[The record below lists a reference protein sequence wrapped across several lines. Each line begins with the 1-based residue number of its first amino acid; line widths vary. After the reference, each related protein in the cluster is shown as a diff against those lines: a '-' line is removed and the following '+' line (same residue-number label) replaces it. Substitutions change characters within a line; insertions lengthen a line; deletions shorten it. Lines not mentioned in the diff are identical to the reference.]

1 MLADCIRLA
10 QTNNE
15 ALEALLQKFAPLIKK
30 CGRQLHIEDGNEEM
44 ILAFIEL
51 VKDFSPSNLRNID
64 DGTVVQYIKQS
75 MYHYCFRIYKK
86 YHHVET
92 VIGWDEISPKEEAE
106 YLATQDKI
114 QLNDGLLTELQ
125 IDVLTK
131 REREIITKTNYPVT
145 PRQKRSRC
153 RSNRG
158 IIDSPTPLFTPFCRF
173 RYRSRGQIH
182 SHQYPRTSS
191 TNDPFLKWFS
201 YASRMMRIA
210 MSTSPF

>member
-1 MLADCIRLA
+1 MPADCIRLA

-64 DGTVVQYIKQS
+64 D
-75 MYHYCFRIYKK
+75 
-86 YHHVET
+86 VET

-131 REREIITKTNYPVT
+131 REREIITLMFENSLTAAEIARRWGCSRQSVNQGKIVALKKLRKTFST
-145 PRQKRSRC
+145 PISTKTLHNIERAKR
-153 RSNRG
+153 
-158 IIDSPTPLFTPFCRF
+158 
-173 RYRSRGQIH
+173 
-182 SHQYPRTSS
+182 
-191 TNDPFLKWFS
+191 
-201 YASRMMRIA
+201 
-210 MSTSPF
+210 

>member
-86 YHHVET
+86 RKQ
-92 VIGWDEISPKEEAE
+92 IGK
-106 YLATQDKI
+106 LRRKQG
-114 QLNDGLLTELQ
+114 GLLGAH
-125 IDVLTK
+125 
-131 REREIITKTNYPVT
+131 PVSSLLIF
-145 PRQKRSRC
+145 RRS
-153 RSNRG
+153 
-158 IIDSPTPLFTPFCRF
+158 
-173 RYRSRGQIH
+173 
-182 SHQYPRTSS
+182 
-191 TNDPFLKWFS
+191 
-201 YASRMMRIA
+201 
-210 MSTSPF
+210 

>member
-114 QLNDGLLTELQ
+114 QVRFVSNHDPGAVLPAGHQIAPLLFPPQYQVIT
-125 IDVLTK
+125 
-131 REREIITKTNYPVT
+131 IIY
-145 PRQKRSRC
+145 
-153 RSNRG
+153 
-158 IIDSPTPLFTPFCRF
+158 
-173 RYRSRGQIH
+173 
-182 SHQYPRTSS
+182 
-191 TNDPFLKWFS
+191 FLK
-201 YASRMMRIA
+201 
-210 MSTSPF
+210 

>member
-15 ALEALLQKFAPLIKK
+15 ALEALLQRFAPLIKK

-125 IDVLTK
+125 IGLTYLPPFRTDPPWLEMPYRK
-131 REREIITKTNYPVT
+131 LPIESPV
-145 PRQKRSRC
+145 
-153 RSNRG
+153 
-158 IIDSPTPLFTPFCRF
+158 D
-173 RYRSRGQIH
+173 GQEEVGTDCELH
-182 SHQYPRTSS
+182 LKQGSH
-191 TNDPFLKWFS
+191 L
-201 YASRMMRIA
+201 
-210 MSTSPF
+210 

>member
-51 VKDFSPSNLRNID
+51 VKDFSPSNLRKID

-131 REREIITKTNYPVT
+131 REREIITVDCKMKLDT
-145 PRQKRSRC
+145 
-153 RSNRG
+153 
-158 IIDSPTPLFTPFCRF
+158 
-173 RYRSRGQIH
+173 
-182 SHQYPRTSS
+182 
-191 TNDPFLKWFS
+191 
-201 YASRMMRIA
+201 
-210 MSTSPF
+210 

>member
-1 MLADCIRLA
+1 
-10 QTNNE
+10 
-15 ALEALLQKFAPLIKK
+15 
-30 CGRQLHIEDGNEEM
+30 M

-131 REREIITKTNYPVT
+131 REREIITLMFEKERNGKSTGQIFPFQN
-145 PRQKRSRC
+145 S
-153 RSNRG
+153 SG
-158 IIDSPTPLFTPFCRF
+158 FPFCPGNSHTHTIRLYSKIF
-173 RYRSRGQIH
+173 R
-182 SHQYPRTSS
+182 
-191 TNDPFLKWFS
+191 
-201 YASRMMRIA
+201 
-210 MSTSPF
+210 

>member
-131 REREIITKTNYPVT
+131 REREIITLMFENSLTAAEIARRWGCS
-145 PRQKRSRC
+145 RQSVNQGK
-153 RSNRG
+153 
-158 IIDSPTPLFTPFCRF
+158 IVVLPA
-173 RYRSRGQIH
+173 H
-182 SHQYPRTSS
+182 
-191 TNDPFLKWFS
+191 
-201 YASRMMRIA
+201 
-210 MSTSPF
+210 

>member
-75 MYHYCFRIYKK
+75 MYNFRITNKNAR
-86 YHHVET
+86 
-92 VIGWDEISPKEEAE
+92 AE
-106 YLATQDKI
+106 DNNKI
-114 QLNDGLLTELQ
+114 A
-125 IDVLTK
+125 IVAFAK
-131 REREIITKTNYPVT
+131 
-145 PRQKRSRC
+145 SRC
-153 RSNRG
+153 
-158 IIDSPTPLFTPFCRF
+158 LF
-173 RYRSRGQIH
+173 I
-182 SHQYPRTSS
+182 
-191 TNDPFLKWFS
+191 
-201 YASRMMRIA
+201 
-210 MSTSPF
+210 